1 MDEDTGQWTEVW
13 IYDLYYDKLE
23 KLTESKDL
31 LKFRPTKWDGNK
43 ISFYGVDHQT
53 ASMNVYFV
61 DEENSISPL
70 IAQPNNQTDNWSNG
84 SELLVYSE
92 FNGTYFSIYEYDNG
106 EKRNLSGMLTNDC
119 FYPTYTPD
127 KKYVFFT
134 NYYSESDIFVINREK
149 IKVNRQ

>member
-1 MDEDTGQWTEVW
+1 M
-13 IYDLYYDKLE
+13 
-23 KLTESKDL
+23 
-31 LKFRPTKWDGNK
+31 DGNK

-127 KKYVFFT
+127 KKYVFLLIIIQ
-134 NYYSESDIFVINREK
+134 NLIFLVINKRK
-149 IKVNRQ
+149 N